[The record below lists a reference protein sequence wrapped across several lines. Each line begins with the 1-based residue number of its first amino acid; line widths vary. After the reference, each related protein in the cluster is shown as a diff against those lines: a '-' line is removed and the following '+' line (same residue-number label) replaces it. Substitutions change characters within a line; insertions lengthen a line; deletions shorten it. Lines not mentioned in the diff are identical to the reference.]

1 MDAIRVEHLIKEFD
15 GVRVLNNIN
24 ISFEQGSV
32 TTIIGPSGSGKSTL
46 LRCINQLET
55 ATSGHIYFE
64 GNDLT
69 SNSVDLNKMR
79 AKIGMVFQSFNLF
92 NNMSV
97 LENCIIGQVKVLHR
111 DKKEAIETAK
121 IYLEK
126 VGMLHFQNR
135 KVTTLSGGQKQRV
148 AIARTL
154 AMNPAIIL
162 LDEPTSSLDP
172 EMVKE
177 VLEVLKKVV
186 SEDYTFIVVTHE
198 MDFAKE
204 VSDRIVFMENGEI
217 IEDGSPNEI
226 WHKDSNIRLKRF
238 LNI

>member
-1 MDAIRVEHLIKEFD
+1 MSVVRIENLNKEFD
-15 GVRVLNNIN
+15 GVKVLKDIN

-46 LRCINQLET
+46 LRCINQLES
-55 ATSGHIYFE
+55 ATSGSIFFE
-64 GNDLT
+64 GQDLT
-69 SNSVDLNKMR
+69 SNEVNLNKMR
-79 AKIGMVFQSFNLF
+79 SKIGMVFQSFNLF
-92 NNMSV
+92 NNMTV
-97 LENCIIGQVKVLHR
+97 LENCVIGQVKVLSQ
-111 DKKEAIETAK
+111 DKEEAINTAK

-126 VGMLHFQNR
+126 VGMIDYQNR

-154 AMNPAIIL
+154 AMKPSIIL

-186 SEDYTFIVVTHE
+186 SKDFTFIVVTHE

-204 VSDRIVFMENGEI
+204 VSNRIIFMENGEI
-217 IEDGSPNEI
+217 IEDGTPLQI
-226 WHKDSNIRLKRF
+226 WSLDSNERLKRF
-238 LNI
+238 LSI